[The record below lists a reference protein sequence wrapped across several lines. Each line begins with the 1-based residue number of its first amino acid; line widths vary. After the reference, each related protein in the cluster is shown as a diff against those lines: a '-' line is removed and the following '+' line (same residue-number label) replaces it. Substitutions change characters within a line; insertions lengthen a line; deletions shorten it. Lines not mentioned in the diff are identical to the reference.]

1 VLLPT
6 KLVVLVALT
15 VAGCTDDGDTATVS
29 APDAGCEATVRDA
42 SFAAEVD
49 EQVALLDL
57 ALARCPSFAR
67 LVGEMGRYPGIVGY
81 EVPTF
86 VELRCEAASD
96 PAVTGGAACASFR
109 STVTTIAS
117 GDELVFVGETLDGR
131 VVEVRPDADTVF
143 VNGVP
148 EVVQRT
154 VDIANEAGCD
164 GVYAQRDEWAARA
177 DEPGIGDEAS
187 VYAVHAETV
196 ARYIGCED
204 RPLPTTAADEPLATS
219 TTVPAG

>member
-6 KLVVLVALT
+6 TLIVIAALAA
-15 VAGCTDDGDTATVS
+15 AGCTEDGDTTTAS
-29 APDAGCEATVRDA
+29 APDTGCEATVRDA

-57 ALARCPSFAR
+57 ALERCPSFGR
-67 LVGEMGRYPGIVGY
+67 LVGEMARYPGIVGY
-81 EVPTF
+81 DVATF

-96 PAVTGGAACASFR
+96 PAVIGGAACASFR

-117 GDELVFVGETLDGR
+117 SDELVFVGETLDGR

-204 RPLPTTAADEPLATS
+204 RPLPTTAADATAATS
-219 TTVPAG
+219 TTAPDA